1 MKVEETCFK
10 NIVALKVIRSIIKY
24 QINTCRFIR
33 VFVTLID
40 LSDFRLLKNRRTP
53 LHCRS

>member
-1 MKVEETCFK
+1 MKVEETCFR